1 MVKRDGQ
8 WHEVDWEQAFDVAGR
23 RTSRASFGVLAS
35 PHSTLEELFLV
46 AKLGAVADFRLRHSD
61 FSADGKREGMPWL
74 GMPVAELQQL
84 DRVLVVGSFLRKDH
98 PLIAHRLR
106 QAAKRGAQ
114 IHMLHSV
121 DDDWLM
127 PIASKKIVA
136 AVGHRRAPLPRSRR
150 CSKAGKNAAVF
161 LGNFAQQHPQAAQIH
176 AAAQALAASKVGI
189 LGEAANSVGG
199 YLAGLPDA
207 RQRCATCSSR
217 RTSCCSTSSRSSTAP
232 TRAARCRRCKDARVR
247 GEPHPVEDQ
256 RSSTPTCCCRSRPS
270 PRPRAPSSTPKAGCR
285 ASTPR

>member
-8 WHEVDWEQAFDVAGR
+8 WHEVDWEQAFDVLVPHLKGE
-23 RTSRASFGVLAS
+23 FGVLAS

-46 AKLGAVADFRLRHSD
+46 AKLDAVADFRLRHSD
-61 FSADGKREGMPWL
+61 FSAKFEGIPWL

-127 PIASKKIVA
+127 PIASKKIVPPSD
-136 AVGHRRAPLPRSRR
+136 HRWRHRFIR
-150 CSKAGKNAAVF
+150 
-161 LGNFAQQHPQAAQIH
+161 
-176 AAAQALAASKVGI
+176 
-189 LGEAANSVGG
+189 
-199 YLAGLPDA
+199 
-207 RQRCATCSSR
+207 
-217 RTSCCSTSSRSSTAP
+217 
-232 TRAARCRRCKDARVR
+232 
-247 GEPHPVEDQ
+247 
-256 RSSTPTCCCRSRPS
+256 
-270 PRPRAPSSTPKAGCR
+270 
-285 ASTPR
+285 